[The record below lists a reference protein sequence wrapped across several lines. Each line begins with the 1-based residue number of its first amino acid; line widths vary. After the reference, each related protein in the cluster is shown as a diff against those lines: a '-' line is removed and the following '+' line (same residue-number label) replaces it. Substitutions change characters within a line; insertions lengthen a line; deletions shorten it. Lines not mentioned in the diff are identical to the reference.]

1 MHVPDVGRVIG
12 SGVGT
17 GTFAVDIEVAGVGV
31 MAVDMVGET
40 RSWQGAEGTL
50 HDLLAHYGPGL
61 KTSNLRVTKAP
72 RGRVI

>member
-50 HDLLAHYGPGL
+50 HNESVSQ
-61 KTSNLRVTKAP
+61 KS
-72 RGRVI
+72 